1 MFEFDYEY
9 IEGVYSQLI
18 TTQAVFAT
26 VTGIKVLA
34 VILLMG
40 HWYVKFFK
48 STDVKEGKEA
58 LKAAVNSL

>member
-48 STDVKEGKEA
+48 STDVKEG
-58 LKAAVNSL
+58 